1 MMDDKNVKRKLR
13 FAIYKK
19 NEKLSTNIFQ
29 VVKRHSEGVYLVLQE
44 GLKAELVS
52 ENEIMIKGSPI
63 TVTFDSSEGPSRQK
77 IFTPATT
84 EDIKTASAALQHLAY
99 EKGLSADDATE
110 IRHHNAHALSA
121 TDDKSL

>member
-1 MMDDKNVKRKLR
+1 MEEKRVKSRLR

-19 NEKLSTNIFQ
+19 KENLSTNIFQ
-29 VVKRHSEGVYLVLQE
+29 VVKRHSDGAYLVLQD

-52 ENEIMIKGSPI
+52 DTEIMIKGSPI
-63 TVTFDSSEGPSRQK
+63 TVTFDTSEGPSRQK

-84 EDIKTASAALQHLAY
+84 EDIKIASAALQHLAY

-121 TDDKSL
+121 AGGKSL